1 MKKWY
6 RISKKEYDN
15 IVNGLKEAAKMIF
28 EKQNMTISYTGKE
41 EAPEFMK
48 AEVESFIEGLYED
61 QKQGEKVK
69 VTCTKSNEG
78 FATAGGVQYVACAG
92 NFGMGLEYG
101 SGSVKVKLD
110 DLLL

>member
-1 MKKWY
+1 
-6 RISKKEYDN
+6 
-15 IVNGLKEAAKMIF
+15 
-28 EKQNMTISYTGKE
+28 MTISYTGKE

-78 FATAGGVQYVACAG
+78 FATAGVFSMWHA
-92 NFGMGLEYG
+92 LET
-101 SGSVKVKLD
+101 LRMQ
-110 DLLL
+110 DLSIQER